1 MFWTNARTKSKKIFP
16 ISSFVC
22 WFFFIASTL
31 FLLYVFY
38 LSEIALNG
46 NERNG
51 YIKYYQ
57 LALFG
62 ILFWGISIKLREDI
76 KANLIT
82 IVSSILLTLYIV
94 EIGLVFMNLGS
105 EPKKNASIAKKANIE
120 WDDRSQSKV
129 VEDLI
134 YKGIDAVLLPFPA
147 EVMKE
152 IGDDSKNTRNILPLG
167 GLSNKTTVVSNELGQ
182 YMIYKSD
189 RYGFNNPDDQW
200 DADSVQWLLIGD
212 SFAQGLAVQSGED
225 IASNI
230 RSLTNTNAITLGMAS
245 NGPLIE
251 YASVVEYGKNVAA
264 DKVIWIY
271 YEDNDLP
278 IDIIAEKKIPILM
291 KYMNNQFTQN
301 LIQRQEEI
309 DSSLETYIDFAKTNA
324 ENRLR
329 DEDNNEETSLRH
341 SDREKS
347 TISSLK
353 KWIKLSRVR
362 KVLAFDSE
370 IRVEFDYELFS
381 QILIKTKDEVEAWGG
396 NLYFV
401 YLPTYSRYKRNFVSH
416 DEYFLKSEVINLVK
430 GLNINVIDLHEEVFE
445 NNNNPLSLFPFK
457 SEGHYTPEGY
467 SAVARAIISGA
478 K

>member
-1 MFWTNARTKSKKIFP
+1 MFWTNATTKSKKIFP

-167 GLSNKTTVVSNELGQ
+167 GLSNKTTVL
-182 YMIYKSD
+182 
-189 RYGFNNPDDQW
+189 
-200 DADSVQWLLIGD
+200 
-212 SFAQGLAVQSGED
+212 
-225 IASNI
+225 
-230 RSLTNTNAITLGMAS
+230 
-245 NGPLIE
+245 
-251 YASVVEYGKNVAA
+251 
-264 DKVIWIY
+264 
-271 YEDNDLP
+271 
-278 IDIIAEKKIPILM
+278 
-291 KYMNNQFTQN
+291 
-301 LIQRQEEI
+301 
-309 DSSLETYIDFAKTNA
+309 
-324 ENRLR
+324 
-329 DEDNNEETSLRH
+329 
-341 SDREKS
+341 
-347 TISSLK
+347 
-353 KWIKLSRVR
+353 
-362 KVLAFDSE
+362 
-370 IRVEFDYELFS
+370 
-381 QILIKTKDEVEAWGG
+381 
-396 NLYFV
+396 
-401 YLPTYSRYKRNFVSH
+401 
-416 DEYFLKSEVINLVK
+416 
-430 GLNINVIDLHEEVFE
+430 
-445 NNNNPLSLFPFK
+445 
-457 SEGHYTPEGY
+457 
-467 SAVARAIISGA
+467 
-478 K
+478 